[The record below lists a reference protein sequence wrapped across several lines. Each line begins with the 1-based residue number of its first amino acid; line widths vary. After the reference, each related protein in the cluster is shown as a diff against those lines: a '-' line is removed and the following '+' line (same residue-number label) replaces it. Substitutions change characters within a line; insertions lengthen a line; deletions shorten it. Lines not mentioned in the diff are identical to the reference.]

1 MVMSNPVIKV
11 LMVEDNPAD
20 VDLFKELLAEDS
32 SLGIELTAASSLGQ
46 ALDLL
51 AGQDFDAVLL
61 DLNLPDSRG
70 LETFLQVRDQVPH
83 LPIVVLSGLADE
95 ELAAKAVREG
105 AQDYLV
111 KWDLSAPLVVRAIRY
126 AVERKQSEER
136 LRLNEARYRAVVED
150 QTELICRF
158 RPDGRLTFVND
169 AYCRYFNKMREE
181 LIGRSFLPFIP
192 AEDRSVVQGQQAAL
206 GPDRP
211 IVVYEHRVV
220 KPDGRIAWQQW
231 TDRAIFDDHGVLV
244 ELQAV
249 GRDITEKKLAEDA
262 LKKAHDQLEIRVRER
277 TAELAQANEALR
289 KSEAQFRRLVEA
301 MQEGLFMTDEFCR
314 FTYVN
319 DRFCEIVGFL
329 REEILGSRSVDFVDK
344 RSQDI
349 LKNQILPYRQG
360 GHESHEL
367 TWIKPEGE
375 KIITIVSPT
384 AVFDQSGQFEGTLAV
399 VTDITQRKIM
409 ENQLAQAQKL
419 EALGGLAAGI
429 AHEINTPTQ
438 FILSNIEFLKRELG
452 RLDDFLKIL
461 VRMLGEA
468 GSGRI
473 SEELIHQLEALAAET
488 DLDYLR
494 REIPL
499 SIESCLEG
507 VERVSKIVESMR
519 YFAHPGKKEKI
530 RIDLNQAVDNAVVVS
545 KSQWKYCAELI
556 TDLEPDLPPL
566 NCLAAE
572 FNQVLLNL
580 IINAAQAIAE
590 AVGENPK
597 EKGLITI
604 STRRKGDFI
613 EIRISDTGVGVP
625 EEIRSKIFDPFFT
638 TKGVGRGTG
647 QGLAMAYSIIVEK
660 HGGMIDLESEVGRG
674 TTFILSLP
682 LDSAVEEKDDDA
694 S

>member
-1 MVMSNPVIKV
+1 MVMTNRIIKV

-32 SLGIELTAASSLGQ
+32 SPGIELTAGSTLGQ

-51 AGQDFDAVLL
+51 AAQDFDAVLL

-70 LETFLQVRDQVPH
+70 FETFLQVRDKVPN

-95 ELAAKAVREG
+95 DLAAKAVREG

-111 KWDLSAPLVVRAIRY
+111 KWDLSAPLIVRSIRY
-126 AVERKQSEER
+126 AIERKQSEER
-136 LRLNEARYRAVVED
+136 LRLNEARYRAVVQD

-169 AYCRYFNKMREE
+169 AYGRYFNKTREE
-181 LIGRSFLPFIP
+181 LLGQSFLPLIP
-192 AEDRSVVQGQQAAL
+192 AEDQAVIQKQQAAL
-206 GPDRP
+206 RPDHP
-211 IVVYEHRVV
+211 IVVYEHRVM
-220 KPDGRIAWQQW
+220 KPDGRLAWQQW
-231 TDRAIFDDHGVLV
+231 TDRAIFDENGLLI

-249 GRDITEKKLAEDA
+249 GRDITERKLAEDA

-277 TAELAQANEALR
+277 TAELAEANEALR

-319 DRFCEIVGFL
+319 DRFRQIIGFL
-329 REEILGSRSVDFVDK
+329 RKEILGACPADFVDEFSK
-344 RSQDI
+344 NV
-349 LKNQILPYRQG
+349 LKNQILGHREG
-360 GHESHEL
+360 GHESYEL
-367 TWIKPEGE
+367 VWIKPGGE
-375 KIITIVSPT
+375 KVITIVSPT
-384 AVFDQSGQFEGTLAV
+384 AVFDHSGRFEGTLAV
-399 VTDITQRKIM
+399 VTDITQRKIL

-419 EALGGLAAGI
+419 EALGSLAAGI

-438 FILSNIEFLKRELG
+438 FILSNIEFLKRELY

-461 VRMLGEA
+461 ARMLEEAESDGISGE
-468 GSGRI
+468 SI
-473 SEELIHQLEALAAET
+473 HELKALAAVA

-494 REIPL
+494 REIPQ

-507 VERVSKIVESMR
+507 VQRVSKIVESMR
-519 YFAHPGKKEKI
+519 YFAHPGKKEKV
-530 RIDLNQAVDNAVVVS
+530 RIDVNQAVDNAIVIS
-545 KSQWKYCAELI
+545 KNQWKYCAELI
-556 TDLEPDLPPL
+556 TDLEPDPPPL

-604 STRRKGDFI
+604 NTRRKDDFI

-660 HGGMIDLESEVGRG
+660 HGGMIDLESQVGRG
-674 TTFILSLP
+674 TAFILRLP
-682 LDSAVEEKDDDA
+682 LDSAAEDKL
-694 S
+694 